1 MKKTIYLLFFVLTAS
16 LSLTGCKNVF
26 LGLYGMRMPKEVNE
40 KKILRSGKKYHIP
53 KEDSYQLDTTAYNMF
68 LHSLD
73 TSKFKAQIKNHYQ
86 PLQALYY
93 DRTGTLKSFQINC
106 YAGGF
111 PNLHWN
117 RNQIFDT
124 FLPKQQAPVDSILPL
139 QEHLRFLIPL
149 SLTSKK
155 NPADTEYF
163 AIVHWNRF
171 MGRQTRRLIRC
182 VQKNAKLSGDNQ
194 LKIIYVN
201 NDNQFLDDF

>member
-1 MKKTIYLLFFVLTAS
+1 MKGAIYLLFFVFIAGS
-16 LSLTGCKNVF
+16 ALTGCKNVF
-26 LGLYGMRMPKEVNE
+26 LGLYGMKMPKEVNE

-53 KEDSYQLDTTAYNMF
+53 KEDSYQLDTSAYNIY

-139 QEHLRFLIPL
+139 HEHLRFLVPL
-149 SLTSKK
+149 SATTEK
-155 NPADTEYF
+155 NPSDTEYF
-163 AIVHWNRF
+163 AIIYWNRF
-171 MGRQTRRLIRC
+171 MGRQTKRLIRC
-182 VQKNAKLSGDNQ
+182 VQKNANLARDKQ

-201 NDNQFLDDF
+201 NDNQFLNDF